1 MNRRKSKRSMLLS
14 SFVSLMLCMSMLVG
28 TTFAWFAD
36 SVSSGMNVIATG
48 NLDVELEYWNGSKW
62 ETAAAASDI
71 LTGDKWEPGYTDVAY
86 LRIKNVGNL
95 ALSYQLGVNIQPE
108 KPGTNMAGEEFLLSD
123 YIYFDVS
130 DVNGEVSPYQSRE
143 DAMKIATNTTKI
155 SQGYS
160 KANSLEPGSAYDY
173 VAMVVYMPTEVGNK
187 ANNNGKDIPEIN
199 LGIHLTA
206 TQVPHEFDS
215 FGKDYDSGANNGPI
229 EIPLSQG
236 GTASGEAPAANETKT
251 YPIYSTNSQIQ
262 VASMSISSESIAD
275 LNKKVNIYIQPVA
288 LDTTFSNNVTLKS
301 DQTAESYDFSVTN
314 IKDENN
320 QEIQVKLNY
329 RTGLTGV
336 QVFHNNEGTIEE
348 ITPINYNAV
357 TGEIS
362 FATTS
367 FSPYTIVRTVNSD
380 VEDDGNGDGGEGGSG
395 GSEEGGSVDEEKALK
410 EAIAKGGTVTLSS
423 NITLNTTLAISN
435 TVTIDLNGYTIA
447 CGTDNSYI
455 QITGDGN
462 LTIAD
467 SGSAGS
473 ITGWNNDNG
482 KTMCGVI
489 NMGSVT
495 VNGGTITGGI
505 LNHGGAV
512 TMNNGTIASDFTG
525 FSTDGGSITVNGGS
539 VSGSMGGI
547 QIDPFESKNA
557 ANVTITGGTVNG
569 GITTYFYDNAQYGP
583 INISGGTINGG
594 VMNNGTLT
602 VTGGVINDGINNH
615 GGTVTVENGT
625 ITSGFTGI
633 YSDSGSVT
641 IKGGSVH
648 GNNQGICND
657 YNRRDSKASIVTVE
671 GGSVT
676 CGEPN
681 PDGTGP
687 VKAGILNYAS
697 SEVYVTGGHVTSLGI
712 MDNPGNPYKGT
723 ISVTGGTF
731 QQDPSGFLA
740 TGYKSELNSQNLYV
754 VSKD

>member
-130 DVNGEVSPYQSRE
+130 DVNGETNPYQSRE
-143 DAMKIATNTTKI
+143 DAMRIATSTTKI

-160 KANSLEPGSAYDY
+160 KSNSLEPDSGYDY
-173 VAMVVYMPTEVGNK
+173 VALVVYMPTEVGNK
-187 ANNNGKDIPEIN
+187 ANNNGEKVPEIN

-229 EIPLSQG
+229 EIPLSKG
-236 GTASGEAPAANETKT
+236 GTTSGKAPETDTTQEYKISNSDGTQIATMRIHANSILNKNEDVTIAITPAATPDEDVFINSNQQKET
-251 YPIYSTNSQIQ
+251 YNIDVSNI
-262 VASMSISSESIAD
+262 ISE
-275 LNKKVNIYIQPVA
+275 N
-288 LDTTFSNNVTLKS
+288 DTFIGVTL
-301 DQTAESYDFSVTN
+301 
-314 IKDENN
+314 
-320 QEIQVKLNY
+320 NY
-329 RTGLTGV
+329 CPDVTGV
-336 QVFHNNEGTIEE
+336 QVFHNNSGSIDE
-348 ITPINYNAV
+348 ITHKDNDLRYDPV
-357 TGEIS
+357 TGEIT
-362 FATTS
+362 FNTKS
-367 FSPYTIVRTVNSD
+367 FSPYTIVHTVDSGA
-380 VEDDGNGDGGEGGSG
+380 EDDGNGD
-395 GSEEGGSVDEEKALK
+395 SEEGGSVEITEEEKALK
-410 EAIAKGGTVTLSS
+410 ETISKGGTVTLS
-423 NITLNTTLAISN
+423 NNVTLNSTLAISN

-447 CGTDNSYI
+447 CGVNNSYI
-455 QITGDGN
+455 QITGDGD
-462 LTIAD
+462 LTVAD

-512 TMNNGTIASDFTG
+512 TMNNGTITSDFTG

-539 VSGSMGGI
+539 VSGSKGGI
-547 QIDPFESKNA
+547 QIDPFESRKA
-557 ANVTITGGTVNG
+557 ATVTITGGTVNG

-602 VTGGVINDGINNH
+602 VTGGKINDGVNNH
-615 GGTVTVENGT
+615 GGTVTIENGT
-625 ITSGFTGI
+625 ITSDFTGI

-641 IKGGSVH
+641 IKGGSIH